1 MFLPMGVNVN
11 GEGHLAVGGVD
22 TTVLAQQYGTPLLL
36 MDEQRVRSRC
46 REYIQ
51 AMTQYLP
58 AGSKPLYASKALSF
72 KQLYRL
78 INEEGLGVD
87 VVSGGEL
94 YTALAAGFPAEKMC
108 FHGSSKTDGDII
120 YGIENKV
127 GYFVCDSLQELT
139 AIEREAA
146 ARNVKQKVLLRLQ
159 PGIDPHTHQK
169 ISTGNIDCKF
179 GVAIETGQAEEYVR
193 LALSCSHVELAGY
206 HCHIGSQIFDHSP
219 FCDAA
224 VMMLKFIAH
233 IEKVCGYHPQ
243 ILNLGGGMAV
253 PYTKDAP
260 TISYRENIRA
270 IGKLIADTCEE
281 LGIVPPAIWMEP
293 GRSIVADAGITL
305 YTAVSTKTI
314 PGFRNYVAVD
324 GGMSDNPRYTLYEA
338 PYTVLPASRMNE
350 TRDYICTVA
359 GRCCESGDLIQEGV
373 PLPQPCRGDILA
385 VLTTGAY
392 NYAMSSNYNRIPRP
406 PIVMLENGT
415 HRLAVRRE
423 TVEDLTRY
431 DV

>member
-1 MFLPMGVNVN
+1 MLYDNLSINESGVLT
-11 GEGHLAVGGVD
+11 LAGQD
-22 TTVLAQQYGTPLLL
+22 TLALAAEYGTPLMLL
-36 MDEQRVRSRC
+36 DGDRIRSRC
-46 REYIQ
+46 REYKN
-51 AMTQYLP
+51 AMAEFLP
-58 AGSKPLYASKALSF
+58 AGSMPFYASKALSF
-72 KQLYRL
+72 KRLYHL
-78 INEEGLGVD
+78 IDQEGLGVD

-94 YTALAAGFPAEKMC
+94 YTALAAGFPGSKMC

-120 YGIENKV
+120 YGIENHV

-139 AIEREAA
+139 AIQREAQK
-146 ARNVKQKVLLRLQ
+146 RNVRQKVLLRLQ
-159 PGIDPHTHQK
+159 PGIDPHTHEK

-193 LALSCSHVELAGY
+193 LALDCPNVELSGY
-206 HCHIGSQIFDHSP
+206 HCHIGSQIFAHQP

-224 VMMLKFIAH
+224 VMMLRFCAH
-233 IEKVCGYHPQ
+233 IAKTYGYSPK

-253 PYTKDAP
+253 RYTDDAP
-260 TISYRENIRA
+260 QICYRDNIRS
-270 IGKLIADTCEE
+270 IGALIMNTCRE
-281 LGIVPPAIWMEP
+281 LELTPPAIWMEP

-338 PYTVLPASRMNE
+338 PYTVLPAGRMDE
-350 TRDYICTVA
+350 PRDYICTIA

-373 PLPQPCRGDILA
+373 PLPEPKRGDLLA

-406 PIVMLENGT
+406 PIVMLEGGN
-415 HRLAVRRE
+415 HRLVVRRE

>member
-1 MFLPMGVNVN
+1 MLYDNLSINKTGVLT
-11 GEGHLAVGGVD
+11 LAGQD
-22 TTVLAQQYGTPLLL
+22 TVALAAEYGTPLMLL
-36 MDEQRVRSRC
+36 DGDRVRNRC
-46 REYIQ
+46 KEYKA
-51 AMTQYLP
+51 AMAEFLP
-58 AGSKPLYASKALSF
+58 AGSMPFYASKALSF
-72 KQLYRL
+72 KSLYNL
-78 INEEGLGVD
+78 IDQEGLGVD

-108 FHGSSKTDGDII
+108 FHGSSKTDGDIR

-139 AIEREAA
+139 AIEQEAA

-179 GVAIETGQAEEYVR
+179 GVAIETGQAEQYVK
-193 LALSCSHVELAGY
+193 LALDSPHIQLAGY
-206 HCHIGSQIFDHSP
+206 HCHIGSQIFDHKP

-224 VMMLKFIAH
+224 VMMLKFCAH
-233 IEKVCGYHPQ
+233 IAEKYGYSPE

-253 PYTKDAP
+253 RYTEDAP
-260 TISYRENIRA
+260 QICYRDNIRS
-270 IGKLIADTCEE
+270 IGKLINSTCSE
-281 LGIVPPAIWMEP
+281 LGLTPPAIWMEP

-338 PYTVLPASRMNE
+338 PYTVLPASRMAE
-350 TRDYICTVA
+350 DRDYICTVA

-373 PLPQPCRGDILA
+373 PLPEPKRGDLLA

-406 PIVMLENGT
+406 PIVMLEGGK
-415 HRLAVRRE
+415 HRLVVRRE

>member
-1 MFLPMGVNVN
+1 MLYDNLSINENCVLTFAGQ
-11 GEGHLAVGGVD
+11 D
-22 TTVLAQQYGTPLLL
+22 TVALTKEYGTPLMLL
-36 MDEQRVRSRC
+36 DADRVRSRC
-46 REYIQ
+46 REYKT
-51 AMTQYLP
+51 AMAEFLP
-58 AGSKPLYASKALSF
+58 AGSMPFYASKALSF
-72 KQLYRL
+72 KQLYHL
-78 INEEGLGVD
+78 INQEGLGVD

-120 YGIENKV
+120 YGIQNKV

-146 ARNVKQKVLLRLQ
+146 ALGVKQKVLLRLQ

-193 LALSCSHVELAGY
+193 LALSYSHVELAGY
-206 HCHIGSQIFDHSP
+206 HCHIGSQIFDHTP

-224 VMMLKFIAH
+224 VMMLKFCTH
-233 IEKVCGYHPQ
+233 IEKACGYHPR

-260 TISYRENIRA
+260 SISYRENIRA
-270 IGKLIADTCEE
+270 IGKLIADTCQE

-338 PYTVLPASRMNE
+338 PYTVLPASRMAE
-350 TRDYICTVA
+350 KADYICTVA

-373 PLPQPCRGDILA
+373 PLPQPKRGDILA

-406 PIVMLENGT
+406 PIVMLEGGS
-415 HRLAVRRE
+415 HRLVVRRE